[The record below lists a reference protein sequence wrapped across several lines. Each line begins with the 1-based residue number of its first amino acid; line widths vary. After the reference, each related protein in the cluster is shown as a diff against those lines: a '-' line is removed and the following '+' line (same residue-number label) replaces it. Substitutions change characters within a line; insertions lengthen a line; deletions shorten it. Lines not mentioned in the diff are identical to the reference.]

1 VEKCPFCEAELAGN
15 APRFCASCGSELA
28 EAVGDAEPEPDAG
41 ASSSPP
47 EEEVLFDERPAV
59 LGHAAELLLTI
70 LTVGIALLFFW
81 LRSLG
86 RHYRITTQR
95 IVIEHGIL
103 NKRLEQI
110 ELSRVMD
117 FVVERPLGQRMMG
130 TGNLVLSTADRSTPE
145 VRIDGIRAD
154 VRALYEDLRA
164 AVEEEK
170 RLRGVRV
177 VDME

>member
-1 VEKCPFCEAELAGN
+1 VEKCPFCEAELAGEM
-15 APRFCASCGSELA
+15 PRFCSSCGSELA
-28 EAVGDAEPEPDAG
+28 EAAGVGAPEPSGGDPAT
-41 ASSSPP
+41 PQ
-47 EEEVLFDERPAV
+47 EEVLFDARPAV
-59 LGHAAELLLTI
+59 LGSAAELLLTI

-95 IVIEHGIL
+95 IVVEHGIL

-145 VRIDGIRAD
+145 LRIDGISAD
-154 VRALYEDLRA
+154 VRALYEELRA